1 MNNLSMLRSYIRL
14 IIESIPSGG
23 HGVMTTAQMGGGLQA
38 HPEDTQFSYEDTD
51 GVDIDM
57 YSTPDGKTHVQ
68 INVIDDERLTSPIRQ
83 FSNEEEAKNFSRKYV
98 EKIKRI
104 MMSKER

>member
-1 MNNLSMLRSYIRL
+1 
-14 IIESIPSGG
+14 
-23 HGVMTTAQMGGGLQA
+23 
-38 HPEDTQFSYEDTD
+38 
-51 GVDIDM
+51 M

-83 FSNEEEAKNFSRKYV
+83 FSNEEEANNFARKYV

>member
-1 MNNLSMLRSYIRL
+1 MRKKMNNLSMLRSYIRL

-51 GVDIDM
+51 GVDIDIDSYEEVRSVAM
-57 YSTPDGKTHVQ
+57 EMEEDLV
-68 INVIDDERLTSPIRQ
+68 INP
-83 FSNEEEAKNFSRKYV
+83 EA
-98 EKIKRI
+98 
-104 MMSKER
+104 